1 MRKLLQ
7 LLPVL
12 LLLTSCGA
20 QKGVQEVVIEDR
32 YTMNIPALLERT
44 TDLNEDASLQY
55 QNIFQE
61 LYIIVIDE
69 SVEEFKLALV
79 ENGLDSLYSFDLQG
93 YSDLL
98 MMGINMELG
107 QFEGNDFEER
117 TINGL
122 SARVLQMDAAY
133 DGMDIHYQF
142 AYVKGADHYY
152 QVMTWCTAEAK
163 EKHSQLMEDMI
174 NSFREI

>member
-1 MRKLLQ
+1 MRKLLP
-7 LLPVL
+7 LVPVFF
-12 LLLTSCGA
+12 LLTSCGT
-20 QKGVQEVVIEDR
+20 QKGSQEVVIEDR
-32 YTMNIPALLERT
+32 YSMNIPAFLERT

-55 QNIFQE
+55 QNISQE

-69 SVEEFKLALV
+69 SVEEFRMALV

-98 MMGINMELG
+98 MLGINMELG

-122 SARVLQMDAAY
+122 SARVLQMDAVY
-133 DGMDIHYQF
+133 DEMDIHYKF
-142 AYVKGADHYY
+142 AYLKGTDHYY
-152 QVMTWCTAEAK
+152 QVMTWCTAAEK
-163 EKHSQLMEDMI
+163 EKHRQVKEDMI